1 MKIVP
6 NQEQRKKTKNKFG
19 VSTKGAY
26 MNKKIFLVIAVV
38 LLICITCSQK
48 KDETR
53 VIDQKVIEK
62 VAKIS
67 AMFDS
72 NEDIAVDM
80 LKKEEIS
87 AQEYSDIIT
96 AIALDEKA
104 TNTFVQMK
112 KIHTEEFQK
121 Q

>member
-1 MKIVP
+1 
-6 NQEQRKKTKNKFG
+6 
-19 VSTKGAY
+19 

-38 LLICITCSQK
+38 LLICMTCSQK

-53 VIDQKVIEK
+53 VMNQKVIEK

-67 AMFDS
+67 AMFDI
-72 NEDIAVDM
+72 NEDIAIDM

-87 AQEYSDIIT
+87 AQEYKDIIA
-96 AIALDEKA
+96 AIALDEKT

-112 KIHTEEFQK
+112 KIYAEEFQK

>member
-1 MKIVP
+1 MLSRRNVLKISAGAIFAWLLGACKP
-6 NQEQRKKTKNKFG
+6 QNDGITPTLTPIDEIAQKTE
-19 VSTKGAY
+19 
-26 MNKKIFLVIAVV
+26 
-38 LLICITCSQK
+38 
-48 KDETR
+48 ETG

-67 AMFDS
+67 AMFDI

-87 AQEYSDIIT
+87 AQEYRDIIT
-96 AIALDEKA
+96 AIALDEIT

-112 KIHTEEFQK
+112 KIHAEEFQK

>member
-1 MKIVP
+1 MKINL
-6 NQEQRKKTKNKFG
+6 NQKQRKKTKNKFG
-19 VSTKGAY
+19 APTKGAY

-38 LLICITCSQK
+38 LLICMTCSQK
-48 KDETR
+48 KDETG
-53 VIDQKVIEK
+53 VIDEKVIEK

-67 AMFDS
+67 AMFDI

-87 AQEYSDIIT
+87 AQEYRDIIA

-112 KIHTEEFQK
+112 KIHAEEFQK
-121 Q
+121 P

>member
-1 MKIVP
+1 
-6 NQEQRKKTKNKFG
+6 
-19 VSTKGAY
+19 

-38 LLICITCSQK
+38 LLICMTCSQK

-67 AMFDS
+67 AMFDV
-72 NEDIAVDM
+72 NEDIAIDM

-87 AQEYSDIIT
+87 VQEYRDIIA
-96 AIALDEKA
+96 AIALDERT

-112 KIHTEEFQK
+112 KIYAEEFQK